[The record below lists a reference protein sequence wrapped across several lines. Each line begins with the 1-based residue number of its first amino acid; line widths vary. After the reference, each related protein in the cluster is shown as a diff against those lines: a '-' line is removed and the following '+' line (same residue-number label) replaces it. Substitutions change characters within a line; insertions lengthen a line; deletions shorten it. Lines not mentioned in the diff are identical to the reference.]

1 MAEII
6 RNAMAMAGVVL
17 VATFAGA
24 VPALRWWGYLSVVA
38 GAIGV
43 GFLLGVLDARWVV
56 ESLGAD
62 LPWGGVGALLLWSL
76 LARSGVLRPRGW
88 PAAVGLA
95 ALAGDL
101 FVATALA
108 ATETDS
114 RRRARLVLA
123 ASAASLVGPA
133 GGAGA
138 LALGWGGW
146 ELAAVG
152 LGLALVGVV
161 GGETGVRRG
170 PVDRSALPFA
180 AAVALGAGVMA
191 WLAAASG
198 ALDFLAQ
205 GIERAPLE
213 FPDEQGALVVGV
225 GLLLG
230 AFGDEGTIALC
241 FQGAL
246 DRALSVR
253 EPMVAPWLM
262 AGLGIGNGLPLLVA
276 TRSSLRVGLP
286 LWLLQGIGVL
296 AWAWLR

>member
-6 RNAMAMAGVVL
+6 RNAMAVAGVVL

-24 VPALRWWGYLSVVA
+24 VPALRWWGYLSVIA

-43 GFLLGVLDARWVV
+43 AFLLGVLDARWVV

-62 LPWGGVGALLLWSL
+62 LPWASVVVLLLWTL
-76 LARSGVLRPRGW
+76 VARSGVLRPRGW
-88 PAAVGLA
+88 PAVVGLG

-101 FVATALA
+101 LVAIALA
-108 ATETDS
+108 VTEPDPG
-114 RRRARLVLA
+114 RRARLVLA

-138 LALGWGGW
+138 LMLGWGGW

-152 LGLALVGVV
+152 LVLALVGVA
-161 GGETGVRRG
+161 GGETGVSWA

-180 AAVALGAGVMA
+180 AAVALGAGVVA
-191 WLAAASG
+191 WLAAAAG

-213 FPDEQGALVVGV
+213 FPDEQGALVTGV

-230 AFGDEGTIALC
+230 SFGDEGTIAVC

-246 DRALSVR
+246 DRALSAR
-253 EPMVAPWLM
+253 EPMVAPWLV

-276 TRSSLRVGLP
+276 TRSSLKVGLP
-286 LWLLQGIGVL
+286 LWLLQVVGVL